1 MDKVG
6 SELMLAYVFWHWPQ
20 PAINQDAYVDH
31 LIDFHNV
38 LAAKRPNGFHES
50 VVFRVRGA
58 SWLNNTSEAYEEW
71 YLLDDSAALD
81 PLNDAAVSGVCEEP
95 HNRVAREAAD
105 GTGGLYR
112 LRAGDGQLSESRH
125 ALWLSKPAGVSYKD
139 FYSTLQPLTSQSGI
153 TLWGRQMTLGP
164 TTEFCIHSSNAIELP
179 PGYSGLQPQ
188 ITRIYSSDNS
198 ATSGQ

>member
-1 MDKVG
+1 
-6 SELMLAYVFWHWPQ
+6 MLAYVFWHWPQ
-20 PAINQDAYVDH
+20 PAIDPDTYVSH
-31 LIDFHNV
+31 IIAFQETLNANKPTGYQH
-38 LAAKRPNGFHES
+38 S
-50 VVFRVRGA
+50 VVFRIRGA
-58 SWLNNTSEAYEEW
+58 SWLNTNDEAYEEW
-71 YLLDDSAALD
+71 YLLDDSAAMD
-81 PLNDAAVSGVCEEP
+81 RLNDAAVSGVCEEP
-95 HNRVAREAAD
+95 HNRVAREAED

-112 LRAGDGQLSESRH
+112 LRAGQEQLSQARC

-139 FYSTLQPLTSQSGI
+139 FYTTLQPLTSQPGV

-164 TTEFCIHSSNAIELP
+164 TTEFCLHSPNPIELP

>member
-1 MDKVG
+1 
-6 SELMLAYVFWHWPQ
+6 MLAYVFWHWPQ
-20 PAINQDAYVDH
+20 SHIDHDSYINH
-31 LIDFHNV
+31 LIDFHNT
-38 LAAKRPNGFHES
+38 LAANKPPGFHES

-58 SWLNNTSEAYEEW
+58 SWLNTTSEVFEEW
-71 YLLDDSAALD
+71 YLLDGSAAMD

-105 GTGGLYR
+105 GIGGLYR
-112 LRAGDGQLSESRH
+112 LRAGDGKLSESSF
-125 ALWLSKPAGVSYKD
+125 ALWLSKPAGVTYKD
-139 FYSTLQPLTSQSGI
+139 FYSTLQPLTSLRGVA
-153 TLWGRQMTLGP
+153 LWGRQMTLGP
-164 TTEFCIHSSNAIELP
+164 TTEFCIRSSNPIELP